1 MAAPQISQY
10 IAAQLRARRKARG
23 WSLDTAAAATGVSK
37 AMLGQ
42 IERQESSP
50 TIATLWKIAA
60 GLECSFSSFLAVSAS
75 QKKSDNET
83 FEHDPNMQIKTLF
96 GFSPDTQIEMF
107 ELTLSDNHEQRSPA
121 HQAGVTEH
129 LYVLEGLLSVLVDS
143 EWHAV
148 NPGESLLLRAD
159 KEHGYR
165 DDTGYTRFISVIH
178 YPLAPGSVS
187 PT

>member
-1 MAAPQISQY
+1 MAVPQVSQH
-10 IAAQLRARRKARG
+10 IAEQLRTRRKARG
-23 WSLDTAAAATGVSK
+23 WSLDTAAEATGVSK

-60 GLECSFSSFLAVSAS
+60 GLECSFSSLLAVAPA
-75 QKKSDNET
+75 QKRRDTEA
-83 FEHDPNMQIKTLF
+83 FEHDPNMQVKTLF

-107 ELTLSDNHEQRSPA
+107 ELTLSNRHEQRSPA
-121 HQAGVTEH
+121 HQSGVTEH
-129 LYVLEGLLSVLVDS
+129 LYVLEGHLSVLVEDKW
-143 EWHAV
+143 EAV
-148 NPGESLLLRAD
+148 EQGASLLLRAD

-178 YPLAPGSVS
+178 YPLPLGSA
-187 PT
+187 

>member
-1 MAAPQISQY
+1 MTVPKISQH
-10 IAAQLRARRKARG
+10 IAARLRERRKARG
-23 WSLDTAAAATGVSK
+23 WSLDTAAVATGVSK

-60 GLECSFSSFLAVSAS
+60 GLECSFSSFLAVPPT
-75 QKKSDNET
+75 QKKSANEV

-96 GFSPDTQIEMF
+96 GFSPDTQIEIF

-129 LYVLEGLLSVLVDS
+129 LYVLEGQLSVLVEG
-143 EWHAV
+143 EWDRV
-148 NPGESLLLRAD
+148 KQGESLLLRAD

-165 DDTGYTRFISVIH
+165 DDTGYTRFINVIH
-178 YPLAPGSVS
+178 YPLSPGVA
-187 PT
+187 